1 MENVDATPLLLKTS
15 KIMPLIRISFIS
27 IIFFA
32 VAIFRPI
39 DVHAIG
45 MAKVTVTVVDEDGNP
60 IDAALVK
67 IRFQGGT
74 LDKDAVTG
82 LTDNKGVFS
91 VSGFSADGVVGG
103 GVRKTG
109 YYKSAL
115 HHDFHR
121 NILGMW
127 QPWDKEIKVV
137 LRPKINPV
145 PMYVGNKW
153 VQIPAIDKEIGFDLM
168 KFDWVTPYG
177 QGTTADFIFLVT
189 RRFKDM
195 NDFDATLTM
204 RFSNPY
210 DGIQEIMTDRGGDFN
225 VGSEFRLPRYAPESG
240 YRAKLVKRLSRSDP
254 DFFALK
260 ETITNYLFRV
270 RSEVDEKGNVK
281 RAMYGKIIN
290 DVKIDPRGNTTGDI
304 RFTYYLNPD
313 YTRNLEYDPKAN
325 LFSPLPKGETSLE
338 LP

>member
-1 MENVDATPLLLKTS
+1 MNARNFVIFFLLSSL
-15 KIMPLIRISFIS
+15 LIGTFTANANAIS
-27 IIFFA
+27 I
-32 VAIFRPI
+32 
-39 DVHAIG
+39 
-45 MAKVTVTVVDEDGNP
+45 AKVSVRVVDEEGKP
-60 IDAALVK
+60 VEAAQVR

-74 LDKDAVTG
+74 LQKDAVIG
-82 LTDNKGVFS
+82 LTDINGA
-91 VSGFSADGVVGG
+91 FSASGSSSDGVVGG
-103 GVRKTG
+103 SVRKEG
-109 YYKSAL
+109 YYKSTI
-115 HHDFHR
+115 HHDFYR

-127 QPWDKEIKVV
+127 QPWNKEINVV

-145 PMYVGNKW
+145 SMYVRNKW
-153 VQIPAIDKEIGFDLM
+153 IQIPVLDKEVGFDLM
-168 KFDWVTPYG
+168 KFDWVIPYG
-177 QGTTADFIFLVT
+177 QGTKADFILLVT

-204 RFSNPY
+204 TFSNQY
-210 DGIQEIMTDRGGDFN
+210 DGIQEIRTERGGDFN

-240 YRAKLVKRLSRSDP
+240 YQSKLVKRLSRSDP

-260 ETITNYLFRV
+260 ENVTNYFYRV
-270 RSEVDEKGNVK
+270 RSEVDEKGNFK

-313 YTRNLEYDPKAN
+313 YSLNLEYDPEAN
-325 LFSPLPKGETSLE
+325 LFSPLPTGENSLG